1 MLLLSD
7 CTDGE
12 TVAQMNLPRSFSW
25 HVVLKPQQ
33 PGSEVYYPDHTS
45 YRLMSQHGQVLKK
58 GTGDGRCLPG
68 NWLFIQIFSSSF
80 FFFSLLKNEDSLNSI
95 VLHNFQFS
103 HMCSSYSFLK
113 TLLFP
118 LPLSFPTPFSLSSPL
133 ILYICEFTFFLFYSF
148 TFLLSIF
155 FVPDAVLGTEE
166 TVMYQQMGDYS
177 KRTRK
182 NTYKHRK
189 KVMSKNGK
197 YNKENRAGMSE
208 GMIRF

>member
-1 MLLLSD
+1 
-7 CTDGE
+7 
-12 TVAQMNLPRSFSW
+12 
-25 HVVLKPQQ
+25 
-33 PGSEVYYPDHTS
+33 
-45 YRLMSQHGQVLKK
+45 MSQHGQVLKK